1 LTLQGDLMPLLD
13 QLLSNDY
20 GLIAA
25 GLLLLALG
33 AEVLVHGAV
42 ALALRIRVSPL
53 LIGVTIVAWGTSTPE
68 LLVSVNA
75 SMSGNYGIAVGNVV
89 GSNIFNIL
97 LILGVAA
104 VISPIAV
111 SSRSIGRDGLFA
123 LAAAGLFAWVAL
135 RMNVMGFAEGVLF
148 LAILLAMVVFAY
160 GQESSRA
167 EDEAVAAE
175 VPEHSVL
182 IDILLIATG
191 LGLLVIGADM
201 LVHGSVSVARQFGI
215 SETVIGLSLVAAGTS
230 LPELATSVVAAIRGK
245 ADISIGNVTGSNI
258 YNVLGIL
265 GVAALV
271 GPVQIDPEIA
281 RVDMWVMIAATL
293 ALFPPL
299 VLGGRIGRLYG
310 LLLLA
315 GYVGYVLFLF
325 SKVGG
330 Q

>member
-1 LTLQGDLMPLLD
+1 MPLLD

-20 GLIAA
+20 ALVAA

-42 ALALRIRVSPL
+42 ALALRLRVSPL
-53 LIGVTIVAWGTSTPE
+53 LVGVTIVAWGTSTPE

-75 SMSGNYGIAVGNVV
+75 SLNGNYGIAVGNVV

-111 SSRSIGRDGLFA
+111 SGRSIGRDGFFA
-123 LAAAGLFAWVAL
+123 LAAAGLFAWIAL

-148 LAILLAMVVFAY
+148 LSVLLAMVVFSY
-160 GQESSRA
+160 GQESSRP
-167 EDEAVAAE
+167 EEETPTAE
-175 VPEHSVL
+175 VPSHSVL
-182 IDILLIATG
+182 IDLLLIGTG

-201 LVHGSVSVARQFGI
+201 LVHGSVSIARQFGI

-230 LPELATSVVAAIRGK
+230 LPELATSIVAAIRGK
-245 ADISIGNVTGSNI
+245 ADISVGNVTGSNI

-265 GVAALV
+265 GVAALL

-281 RVDMWVMIAATL
+281 RIDMWVMVAATV

-299 VLGGRIGRLYG
+299 FLGGRIGRLYG

-315 GYVGYVLFLF
+315 GYAAYVMFLF
-325 SKVGG
+325 SKVS
-330 Q
+330 

>member
-1 LTLQGDLMPLLD
+1 MPLLD
-13 QLLSNDY
+13 QLLSNDHA
-20 GLIAA
+20 LIAT
-25 GLLLLALG
+25 GLVLLALG

-42 ALALRIRVSPL
+42 SLALRIRVSPL

-75 SMSGNYGIAVGNVV
+75 SMNGNYGIAVGNVV

-97 LILGVAA
+97 FILGAA
-104 VISPIAV
+104 AIISPIAV

-123 LAAAGLFAWVAL
+123 LAAAGLFAWIAL

-148 LAILLAMVVFAY
+148 LAVLLAMVVFSY
-160 GQESSRA
+160 GQESSRREEEA
-167 EDEAVAAE
+167 ETSEA
-175 VPEHSVL
+175 PEHSVL
-182 IDILLIATG
+182 LDILFIATG

-230 LPELATSVVAAIRGK
+230 LPELATSIVAAVRGK

-265 GVAALV
+265 GVAALL
-271 GPVQIDPEIA
+271 GPVQIVPEIA
-281 RVDMWVMIAATL
+281 QVDMWVMIAATL

-299 VLGGRIGRLYG
+299 FLGGRIGRFYG

-315 GYVGYVLFLF
+315 GYFAYVFFLF

-330 Q
+330 

>member
-1 LTLQGDLMPLLD
+1 MPLLD

-20 GLIAA
+20 ALIAA

-97 LILGVAA
+97 FILGVASL
-104 VISPIAV
+104 ITPIAV
-111 SSRSIGRDGLFA
+111 TTRSIGRDGLFA
-123 LAAAGLFAWVAL
+123 LAAAGLFTWISM
-135 RMNVMGFAEGVLF
+135 RTDVMGFDEGILF
-148 LAILLAMVVFAY
+148 LAVLLAMVVFSY
-160 GQESSRA
+160 GQESSGRSG
-167 EDEAVAAE
+167 EAAAE
-175 VPEHSVL
+175 TTAPEHSVV

-201 LVHGSVSVARQFGI
+201 LVHSSVSLARDFGI

-230 LPELATSVVAAIRGK
+230 LPELATSVVAAIRSK
-245 ADISIGNVTGSNI
+245 ADIAVGNITGSNI

-265 GVAALV
+265 GVAALI
-271 GPVQIDPEIA
+271 GPVKIDAAIA
-281 RVDMWVMIAATL
+281 GVDTWVMIAATL

-315 GYVGYVLFLF
+315 GYIAYVAFLF
-325 SKVGG
+325 SKMGG
-330 Q
+330 